1 MNICR
6 IIGLALF
13 AMHLLFFSLCYANK
27 ISPQCKASTFSD
39 NTFTKNVDAFSVYEE
54 VYLKIY
60 CKGLSQGEH
69 QINTEW
75 IDNEGGLQR
84 SDSHKF
90 LLKKLQD
97 YTCFFRFKLMP
108 KSTLAQMFTGKD
120 FDDEQYGKWA
130 VMTYIDNYQIGRNE
144 FSLDDQ

>member
-13 AMHLLFFSLCYANK
+13 AIHLLFCSLCYANTL
-27 ISPQCKASTFSD
+27 SPQCKASTFSD
-39 NTFTKNVDAFSVYEE
+39 NTFTEKADVFSVYEQ

-69 QINTEW
+69 RISTEW
-75 IDNEGGLQR
+75 VDNEGGLQR

-90 LLKKLQD
+90 LLKKRQD
-97 YTCFFRFKLMP
+97 YTCFFNFKLMP
-108 KSTLAQMFTGKD
+108 KGTLLQISTGKD
-120 FDDEQYGKWA
+120 FDDAQYGQWF
-130 VMTYIDNYQIGRNE
+130 VVTYIDNYQIGRNK
-144 FSLDDQ
+144 FSLNDH

>member
-1 MNICR
+1 MNVYR
-6 IIGLALF
+6 IFGLLVS
-13 AMHLLFFSLCYANK
+13 LFFLSIFCVCYANT
-27 ISPQCKASTFSD
+27 PTPHCKASIFSD
-39 NTFTKNVDAFSVYEE
+39 NTFTKNADAFSVYEQ

-60 CKGLSQGEH
+60 CNGLSQGEH

-84 SDSHKF
+84 SDSHIF
-90 LLKKLQD
+90 LLKKRQD

-108 KSTLAQMFTGKD
+108 KGTLAQMFTGKD
-120 FDDEQYGKWA
+120 FDDEQYGEWA
-130 VMTYIDNYQIGRNE
+130 VMTYIDKYKIGRNE